1 MRTRIA
7 DEAVLGSTFTQQKR
21 RDQLV
26 HCMIEVIADVGFAR
40 ASVGEVARR
49 ARVSKGV
56 ITYHFAAKDDLI
68 RAVIADVIASMAEYL
83 EPCILAAEPARFP
96 ERFIAAYVTAWAG
109 YYRSHARQVLALVR
123 IFNAFR
129 DESGGPNPAF
139 GARAGE
145 VAAIEHVLRAGQDV
159 GRFGSFDPHV
169 MAAVIKVAVD
179 DLLTQFVNDPDL
191 DLEGYA
197 AQLVTLFERAT
208 RPDPADRHPA
218 DQPPGRPPDAPA
230 TGGVSQPDEG
240 ASHDKDA

>member
-1 MRTRIA
+1 MRTTQHDQTA
-7 DEAVLGSTFTQQKR
+7 EGSTFTQQKR

-26 HCMIEVIADVGFAR
+26 QCMIEVIAEAGFAR
-40 ASVGEVARR
+40 ASVGELARR
-49 ARVSKGV
+49 AGVSKGV

-83 EPCILAAEPARFP
+83 EPRLLAAEPERFP

-129 DESGGPNPAF
+129 DESGRPNPAF

-145 VAAIEHVLRAGQDV
+145 VAAIEHVLRAGQDM
-159 GRFGSFDPHV
+159 GRLGSFDPHV
-169 MAAVIKVAVD
+169 MASVIKVAAE

-191 DLEGYA
+191 DLEGHA
-197 AQLVTLFERAT
+197 AQLAALFERAT

-218 DQPPGRPPDAPA
+218 GRTPGPPPDTPA
-230 TGGVSQPDEG
+230 TRGHEPSERGS
-240 ASHDKDA
+240 SS

>member
-1 MRTRIA
+1 VRTTA
-7 DEAVLGSTFTQQKR
+7 DRLTVEGSTFTQQKR

-26 HCMIEVIADVGFAR
+26 HCMIEAIAEVGFAR

-49 ARVSKGV
+49 AGVSKGV
-56 ITYHFAAKDDLI
+56 VTYHFAAKDDLI

-83 EPCILAAEPARFP
+83 EPRILAAEPAQFP

-123 IFNAFR
+123 TFNAFR
-129 DESGGPNPAF
+129 DESGRPNPAF
-139 GARAGE
+139 GVRAGE
-145 VAAIEHVLRAGQDV
+145 VAAIEHVLRAGQDM
-159 GRFGSFDPHV
+159 GRLGSFDPHV

-218 DQPPGRPPDAPA
+218 G
-230 TGGVSQPDEG
+230 
-240 ASHDKDA
+240 

>member
-1 MRTRIA
+1 MSTNPGRRA
-7 DEAVLGSTFTQQKR
+7 AEGSTFTQQKR

-26 HCMIEVIADVGFAR
+26 DGMIEVIADIGFAR
-40 ASVGEVARR
+40 ASVGELARR
-49 ARVSKGV
+49 AGVSKGV
-56 ITYHFAAKDDLI
+56 VTYHFAAKDDLI

-83 EPCILAAEPARFP
+83 EPRLLAAEPARFP

-129 DESGGPNPAF
+129 DGSGRPDPAF

-145 VAAIEHVLRAGQDV
+145 VAAIEQVLRSGQDM
-159 GRFGSFDPHV
+159 GRLGSFDPHV
-169 MAAVIKVAVD
+169 MASVIKVAVD

-197 AQLVTLFERAT
+197 AQLATLFDRAT

-218 DQPPGRPPDAPA
+218 DRTPGLPAGTPATRGHEPPGRR
-230 TGGVSQPDEG
+230 S
-240 ASHDKDA
+240 